1 MAYKRAD
8 RVNALLQREL
18 GMLISEELRDPR
30 ISFPTVTS
38 VEITDDLRSARV
50 YVSVLGDDDAAKTT
64 MAALEDAKP
73 YLRHELG
80 SRTDL
85 RFVPELAFV
94 PDRSAERAVRVARLL
109 REAREG
115 ETKSSE
121 GSASRP
127 PSAAQSADEV
137 VDLLRGARA
146 IAIVSHRDPD
156 PDTIGA
162 GLALG
167 LGLESLGKKISWH
180 CADPIPESVRFLRG
194 SERYGQEPPPG
205 DVDLVVTVDFGSVER
220 AKFALPSG
228 PRLVNIDHH
237 ASNDEFGSAN
247 LVDATSAATA
257 ELVSRVIDT
266 LGIAWTPDMAT
277 AALAGIMTD
286 TGSFQ
291 FPSTDGRA
299 LERAARL
306 REAGADL
313 QAITYN
319 IYRNKRFEALKL
331 WGFAFSRLVRQDDG
345 QLVWTE
351 LRAGDLESAGARE
364 EDISGLV
371 EQIARSSGMR
381 VALLFNEQDGVVKV
395 SCRTSQWEP
404 SVDAAALMSTFGGGG
419 HVRAAG
425 ALVPGELAAV
435 RQLVL
440 QTAQAALKSARART
454 AVGA

>member
-1 MAYKRAD
+1 MKQVLDA
-8 RVNALLQREL
+8 
-18 GMLISEELRDPR
+18 
-30 ISFPTVTS
+30 
-38 VEITDDLRSARV
+38 LRSAR
-50 YVSVLGDDDAAKTT
+50 
-64 MAALEDAKP
+64 
-73 YLRHELG
+73 R
-80 SRTDL
+80 
-85 RFVPELAFV
+85 
-94 PDRSAERAVRVARLL
+94 
-109 REAREG
+109 
-115 ETKSSE
+115 
-121 GSASRP
+121 
-127 PSAAQSADEV
+127 
-137 VDLLRGARA
+137 

-180 CADPIPESVRFLRG
+180 CADPIPESIRFLRG
-194 SERYGQEPPPG
+194 SERYVQEPPPG
-205 DVDLVVTVDFGSVER
+205 DADLVVTVDFGSVER

-331 WGFAFSRLVRQDDG
+331 WGFAFSRLVRESGG

-351 LRAGDLESAGARE
+351 IHQTDFGAAE
-364 EDISGLV
+364 AKDEDISGLV
-371 EQIARSSGMR
+371 EQVARSNGMR
-381 VALLFNEQDGVVKV
+381 VALLFQEQLGGSAPQPRMVKV
-395 SCRTSQWEP
+395 SCRTSAWEP
-404 SVDAAALMSTFGGGG
+404 SVDASALMTRFGGGG

-425 ALVPGELAAV
+425 APPPGPPPAGARPGPPPAPAAP
-435 RQLVL
+435 RP
-440 QTAQAALKSARART
+440 
-454 AVGA
+454 